1 MKLSKACRVICNI
14 EKKKVIVA
22 NLDNGTWILIPLS
35 CWEIVRKMDEQNVD
49 PEVIYA
55 NAYDN
60 GDESYLRYI
69 LGKLLDYDFL
79 VPEEKLSDTYKCEI
93 RKVAINLTYRCN
105 LRCRHC
111 CVDAKHV
118 SEFTEKDELNTEQLK
133 EVFEKS
139 AALNPEQIVLSG
151 GEPMVRKDFMEL
163 LYYLRKHFK
172 NKISLSTNGLL
183 ITESNIK
190 YLNNCIDKYDISI
203 DGVDEESCSRIRGK
217 GVFKKV
223 IESIELIKK
232 YGDKEIYL
240 SMMFDDFNENLRGE
254 FLQLCKRLGV
264 HPLMRAFEPMGR
276 GAENWKDFEK
286 NEEEHHV
293 EQYSKEELEE
303 ARSNLMCFSCAA
315 GRKEIMINP
324 KGDIFPCGNL
334 NVKDF
339 CMGNILQINNINN
352 FFNGNFFDMQRCN
365 EGVNMLEQSYPYN
378 FHECKECNV
387 NLFCWSCISGIR
399 NRYTDPVRF
408 KKECRDKK
416 AILERVVWGEE

>member
-60 GDESYLRYI
+60 EDESYLRYI

-352 FFNGNFFDMQRCN
+352 FFNGNFLIC
-365 EGVNMLEQSYPYN
+365 
-378 FHECKECNV
+378 
-387 NLFCWSCISGIR
+387 SGATR
-399 NRYTDPVRF
+399 
-408 KKECRDKK
+408 
-416 AILERVVWGEE
+416 A